1 MLFTLNFNAMHTTTN
16 QPVYVPV
23 YFKAIGKEREITL
36 RYFDRL
42 LHAFM
47 LRCENGKWIA
57 D

>member
-1 MLFTLNFNAMHTTTN
+1 MYTTTN
-16 QPVYVPV
+16 PPVYVPV
-23 YFKAIGKEREITL
+23 YFERIGKEKNITL